1 MFSEEEEVVLF
12 NEVKLIKLFYL
23 YLFFYKYYFVEKKE
37 KRIEVYVYCIEIFF
51 CVNILWGFKFMKC
64 IVINCKWYIYFIL
77 LFVEN
82 KIDIIIGF
90 KMLSNGL

>member
-1 MFSEEEEVVLF
+1 
-12 NEVKLIKLFYL
+12 
-23 YLFFYKYYFVEKKE
+23 
-37 KRIEVYVYCIEIFF
+37 
-51 CVNILWGFKFMKC
+51 MKG